1 MKPKNGICIAGVFTA
16 MLATFVASDPAQGQT
31 CALAQEC
38 GDVDDSGSVSSSD
51 ALRVLRKAVGQPQAM
66 SCSCGEEEPPPPT
79 CGEGD
84 LKVTLSAE
92 APVPA
97 EAAGLYDVAFDCAE
111 AEGGSTFDGIDFTHC
126 YRKADGSSWRIW
138 NTGCG
143 WQIGRVE
150 GCSGWQDYAR
160 TWSGTCE
167 LPPEELDERALTTDE
182 YFNNFGD
189 DIEGVSSGP
198 CTP

>member
-1 MKPKNGICIAGVFTA
+1 MKTTNGICIAGFLTA
-16 MLATFVASDPAQGQT
+16 LATFSATDPAQGQT

-51 ALRVLRKAVGQPQAM
+51 ALRVLRKSVGQPQAM
-66 SCSCGEEEPPPPT
+66 SCSCGEEEPPPPV

-84 LKVTLSAE
+84 LKVSLPAE

-97 EAAGLYDVAFDCAE
+97 EAGGLYDEAFDCTL
-111 AEGGSTFDGIDFTHC
+111 AEGGNTTEGVDFTHC
-126 YRKADGSSWRIW
+126 YRHADGSDWRIW

-143 WQIGRVE
+143 WQIGRIE
-150 GCSGWQDYAR
+150 GCAGWQDYAR
-160 TWSGTCE
+160 TWTGICT

-182 YFNNFGD
+182 FFNNFGES
-189 DIEGVSSGP
+189 IEGVSSGP
-198 CTP
+198 CTL